1 MNRKISIITVNYNG
15 LSDTCALIDSIPFDE
30 TMEVIVVDNA
40 SKNDEGST
48 IQTRYPQ
55 VRVIQSSENLGFAG
69 GNNLGIKATTAR
81 LQGGAEGHVRGDDKI
96 QVKVGCLVFLDY
108 RLDTF
113 EAAHDANLVEV
124 RHDGRRAM
132 GENRLGKRTNRQVRA
147 LWVNVPIDKAGRN
160 VCTLGINNRG
170 ALSDGI
176 VDIANGGNG
185 LIQTPFSATVTNN
198 AMAKNCQAT
207 LFGGAGQRD
216 FETAPRESKS

>member
-1 MNRKISIITVNYNG
+1 M
-15 LSDTCALIDSIPFDE
+15 
-30 TMEVIVVDNA
+30 
-40 SKNDEGST
+40 
-48 IQTRYPQ
+48 
-55 VRVIQSSENLGFAG
+55 
-69 GNNLGIKATTAR
+69 
-81 LQGGAEGHVRGDDKI
+81 RGDDKI

-185 LIQTPFSATVTNN
+185 LAAHGNATRVDLTGINVDDLAVLDYQICRYLASSN
-198 AMAKNCQAT
+198 TQ
-207 LFGGAGQRD
+207 
-216 FETAPRESKS
+216 